1 MKRWFVVHTHAR
13 GELKAL
19 VQLRHQGFAAYLP
32 RYLAERYHARRHD
45 WVEKALFPRY
55 LFTQLDL
62 GRDRWRAVYSTIGVR
77 TLVSAGDRP
86 LPVPTEIIEAI
97 RAREDER
104 GYVVLGGGCTFRR
117 GDRVRITEGPF
128 AAAEG
133 LFEDRSGAER
143 VIVLLDLLG
152 REVKAN
158 VPLRAVM
165 LQA

>member
-19 VQLRHQGFAAYLP
+19 VQLRHQGFDAYLP
-32 RYLAERYHARRHD
+32 RYLAQRFHARRHD
-45 WVEKALFPRY
+45 WVEKPLFPRY

-62 GRDRWRAVYSTIGVR
+62 GRDRWRVVYSTIGVR

-86 LPVPTEIIEAI
+86 LPIPTEIVDGI
-97 RAREDER
+97 RAREDDR
-104 GYVVLGGGCTFRR
+104 GYVVLGSGCRFRR
-117 GDRVRITEGPF
+117 GDQVRITEGPF
-128 AAAEG
+128 AKVDG
-133 LFEDRSGAER
+133 LFECQSGAER

-158 VPLRAVM
+158 VPRRAVM